1 MIIHNTY
8 HSTIKVKNKS
18 EYDARVQREL
28 MAGFTMIPVIAIYI
42 NILANHKG
50 EMKREEMISHF
61 STLENCTYSTA
72 TELFNRIR
80 SKFVNDNSHIFQ
92 PNKGYY
98 QFI

>member
-1 MIIHNTY
+1 MIVHNNY
-8 HSTIKVKNKS
+8 HSAIKAKNKL
-18 EYDARVQREL
+18 EYDARISREY
-28 MAGFTMIPVIAIYI
+28 MAGFTTIPVIDIYVD
-42 NILANHKG
+42 ILANHKG

-61 STLENCTYSTA
+61 SVLENCTYNAA

-80 SKFVNDNSHIFQ
+80 PEFVNNNPHIFQ